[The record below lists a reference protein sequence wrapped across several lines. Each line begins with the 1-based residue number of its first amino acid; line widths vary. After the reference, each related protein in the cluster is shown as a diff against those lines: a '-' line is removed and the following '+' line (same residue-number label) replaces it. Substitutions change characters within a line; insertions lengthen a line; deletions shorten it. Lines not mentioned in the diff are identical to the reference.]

1 MSDDIYLTDL
11 IDIETLQELQ
21 DAFSDFTGMA
31 AITTDKNG
39 IPVTNYS
46 NFSEFCLKY
55 TRQSELGN
63 KRCVECNKTAAEEVL
78 FKGSP
83 CSYHCHAG
91 LVYYAAP
98 IMANGKIVGSFIGG
112 QVLTE
117 KPDLDNVR
125 SVAKELNIPEEEY
138 IEAIDKVHIKSIE
151 DVKKSSKFLYMIANL
166 LSHMAYSR
174 YSMYQS
180 KNEVEKTS
188 HMKSDFLANMSHE
201 IRTPMNAVL
210 GMAEMALRED
220 MSPAAKDYVRQI
232 KSSGKT
238 LLAII
243 NDILDFSKIESGK
256 LEIIEDNYEIINIIK
271 DVTNMTMA
279 RIGAKDIEFL
289 VDLNPMIPRVLHGD
303 AVRIQQIFI
312 NILTNAVKFT
322 KKGSIQMSVDF
333 MNLDS
338 GRILLM
344 VSIKDSGSGIKKED
358 IGKLFSSFQ
367 QVDSK
372 RNRMIE
378 GTGLGLAICKNLVQL
393 MEGDIHVESKYREGS
408 TFSFEI
414 TQQVVD
420 TAPIVEKFEKS
431 KQIVTFISNSYVDRQ
446 IKKDLQ
452 KLSAD
457 VLSDI
462 AIDVLGKKEPEY
474 LIIEESQFDEA
485 LQQYVMSHPKVN
497 AILITDYNK
506 VYENSIP
513 NLRILKK
520 PVYCDNLAIALGI
533 KQESDIDLI
542 EKEESAFHF
551 KAPDAKIL
559 IVDDNAINLTVAIG
573 LLEPLGMRI
582 DEAYSAKEA
591 IECISKVK
599 YDLIFMD
606 HMMPEV
612 DGIEATHIIRRM
624 FSNYKSVPIIA
635 LTANAVSG
643 AEEMFIREGMNDI
656 VAKPIE
662 TKVILSKL
670 KKWLPEDKIVM
681 CSAEEAKALEKCSDD
696 MEIPEIQGLD
706 TKQAISLLG
715 STKLFWSVLKDYYKV
730 IDKKTE
736 TIRKHFYG
744 NKTKDYTIEVHALK
758 SASRQ
763 IGAMELA
770 KQAELL
776 EKAGNEGDWNYICD
790 HTEEMLLFYQSYK
803 KILSFYVEEKEEN
816 TEFNGIDTSK
826 VIIHYLEKIQE
837 AINQFDVLA
846 IEEMV
851 DTLREKVKNQ
861 ADIQYLEQLLLALE
875 DNDMDKCESVVNEW
889 GIKNSM

>member
-63 KRCVECNKTAAEEVL
+63 KRCVECNKAAAEEVL

-83 CSYHCHAG
+83 CSYYCHAG

-117 KPDLDNVR
+117 KPDLDKIR

-138 IEAIDKVHIKSIE
+138 IKAIDKVHIKSIE

-256 LEIIEDNYEIINIIK
+256 LEIIEDNYEISNIIK
-271 DVTNMTMA
+271 DVTNITMA

-289 VDLNPMIPRVLHGD
+289 VDLNPNIPRVLHGD
-303 AVRIQQIFI
+303 AVRIQQVFI
-312 NILTNAVKFT
+312 NILNNAVKFT

-333 MNLDS
+333 MSLDS

-358 IGKLFSSFQ
+358 IGKLFNSFQ

-420 TAPIVEKFEKS
+420 TTPIVEKFEES
-431 KQIVTFISNSYVDRQ
+431 KEIIIFINNSYVEKQ
-446 IKKDLQ
+446 IRKDLQ
-452 KLSAD
+452 KLNAD
-457 VLSDI
+457 VFSDI
-462 AIDVLGKKEPEY
+462 TITALNKKEPEY

-485 LQQYVMSHPKVN
+485 LQQYVMSHPKVK

-520 PVYCDNLAIALGI
+520 PIYCDNLAIALGI
-533 KQESDIDLI
+533 KQENDVDLV
-542 EKEESAFHF
+542 EKEESTFYF

-559 IVDDNAINLTVAIG
+559 IVDDNAINLTVAVG

-681 CSAEEAKALEKCSDD
+681 CSAEETKTLEKCSED
-696 MEIPEIQGLD
+696 MEIPDIQGLD

-763 IGAMELA
+763 IGATELA

-803 KILSFYVEEKEEN
+803 KILSFYVEDKEEN

-826 VIIHYLEKIQE
+826 VIVHYLEKIQE